1 MGLFSRAEIMEFSV
15 SGMSCG
21 GCEGKITKALNE
33 ISGVKKV
40 TASASDGTVIV
51 KVKGVELQVISDKI
65 TSVGFVVEWS
75 KNALRRSFS

>member
-1 MGLFSRAEIMEFSV
+1 MGLFSKAEIMEFSV
-15 SGMSCG
+15 SGMNCG

-40 TASASDGTVIV
+40 TASALDGTVIV
-51 KVKGVELQVISDKI
+51 KVKGVVSQVISDKI

>member
-1 MGLFSRAEIMEFSV
+1 MGLFSKAEIMEFRV

-40 TASASDGTVIV
+40 TASAPNGTVIV
-51 KVKGVELQVISDKI
+51 KVKGVESQVISDKI
-65 TSVGFVVEWS
+65 ASVGFVVEWS

>member
-1 MGLFSRAEIMEFSV
+1 MGLFSKAEVLEFSV

-40 TASASDGTVIV
+40 EASAAKGLVIV
-51 KVKGVELQVISDKI
+51 KSKGI
-65 TSVGFVVEWS
+65 T
-75 KNALRRSFS
+75 

>member
-1 MGLFSRAEIMEFSV
+1 MGLFSKTEIMEFNV

-21 GCEGKITKALNE
+21 GCEGKITEALNE
-33 ISGVKKV
+33 ISVVKKF
-40 TASASDGTVIV
+40 TASASNGTVIV
-51 KVKGVELQVISDKI
+51 KVKGVKSQVISDKI